1 MRAIEVELKEQ
12 EGMLQGQL
20 QALQAQTDEQQRL
33 LSEKVASLGHE
44 LEVAVARVRSETT
57 E

>member
-12 EGMLQGQL
+12 EGMLQRQL

-33 LSEKVASLGHE
+33 LSEKVAALGHE
-44 LEVAVARVRSETT
+44 LEVTVARARSETT

>member
-1 MRAIEVELKEQ
+1 MELKEQ

-20 QALQAQTDEQQRL
+20 QALQAQADEQQRL
-33 LSEKVASLGHE
+33 LSEQVATLGHE
-44 LEVAVARVRSETT
+44 LEVAVARARSEAT